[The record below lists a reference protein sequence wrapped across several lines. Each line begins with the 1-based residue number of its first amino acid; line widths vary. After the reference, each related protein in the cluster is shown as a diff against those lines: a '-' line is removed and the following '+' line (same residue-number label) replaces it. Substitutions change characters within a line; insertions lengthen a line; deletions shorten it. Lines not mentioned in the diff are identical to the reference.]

1 MDYSVGSIAELIS
14 GKSSANKQK
23 VVQQE
28 FKNVVPPKTEKIKK
42 SKNTKIKQNKSV
54 VVVLE
59 ENRTKKAKK
68 RSPSIG
74 ESDEQPI
81 KKKKKFERLNST
93 DNAQQHGKQ
102 KTQSNEKNAEKR
114 VKNKLKAASE
124 EEVKDRTIFVGNVP
138 LSVPKQKLKKL
149 FMKYGHVDS
158 VRLRG
163 VPVADPR
170 VPKKVAFIK
179 REFHPDRNSLHCYVR

>member
-14 GKSSANKQK
+14 GKSSSNKQK
-23 VVQQE
+23 VIQQE
-28 FKNVVPPKTEKIKK
+28 FKTVVPVATENTKK
-42 SKNTKIKQNKSV
+42 SKLAKVKLNKSV
-54 VVVLE
+54 PVPH
-59 ENRTKKAKK
+59 ENKKDKSKK
-68 RSPSIG
+68 RSRSLG

-81 KKKKKFERLNST
+81 KKKKKPERFNST
-93 DNAQQHGKQ
+93 DNAPQHNKQ
-102 KTQSNEKNAEKR
+102 NTQSKTKNAEKR
-114 VKNKLKAASE
+114 VKYKLKAASE

-149 FMKYGHVDS
+149 FMKYGQVDAL
-158 VRLRG
+158 RLRG